1 MARRV
6 PKGVQETFYRLL
18 ISKTAAVSEG
28 RAGVWGASWQA
39 HPEICALFIG
49 ERYLFTV
56 IFCKQ

>member
-1 MARRV
+1 M
-6 PKGVQETFYRLL
+6 QETFFRLL

-49 ERYLFTV
+49 EISLHSYILQMIRKVPAF
-56 IFCKQ
+56 